1 MCAALADKWWAAA
14 MAEIAAAKSLRS
26 TGRNWSQIYQHAGFA
41 VELMLKAI
49 RIKRLGLEEWPAGDK
64 GNKWHDLNYAAEQAG
79 IMGDLRSACRDNLP
93 LEAYW
98 LTTKD
103 WDNQSRYPG
112 GEPSEAEAKELLL
125 AVINPTNGVMKWL
138 RQTYQKI

>member
-1 MCAALADKWWAAA
+1 LAEEWWARA
-14 MAEIAAAKSLRS
+14 MDEVGAAKSLRS
-26 TGRNWSQIYQHAGFA
+26 TGKNWAQIYQHAGFA

-49 RIKRLGLEEWPAGDK
+49 RIKNLGLEAWPAADK
-64 GNKWHDLNYAAEQAG
+64 GNKWHDLKYAAEQAG
-79 IMGDLRSACRDNLP
+79 IMDDLRAACRGNIS

-98 LTTKD
+98 LTVKD

-112 GEPSEAEAKELLL
+112 GVPSELDAKELLL

-138 RQTYQKI
+138 QQTYQKI